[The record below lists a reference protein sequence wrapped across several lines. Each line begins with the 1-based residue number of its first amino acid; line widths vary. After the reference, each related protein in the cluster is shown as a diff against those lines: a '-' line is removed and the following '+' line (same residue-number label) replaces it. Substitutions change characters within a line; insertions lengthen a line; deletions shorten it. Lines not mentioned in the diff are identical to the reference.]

1 MRILFLFIYNVLFA
15 LFLIVLIPFALI
27 FSSNFRRNFFY
38 RTSERIASWR
48 FKPDLS
54 KDRLWFHCSSI
65 GEVRAAEPLLCA
77 LKDSNT
83 QIILTVVTKTA
94 REYAKDLKFLDFTA
108 LFPLD
113 LYPFTARAFKIIK
126 PTVFLPIETELWPS
140 LLYAASAKKIKI
152 ISVNGRISQ
161 KTFNSYKAFSF
172 FWSPFI
178 KLIDIV
184 LARSFDD
191 AKRYEILSKGSVKTF
206 VTGNIKYDRDFS
218 CQSSRDLFYIK
229 DEDIVFTAGSIRE
242 GEDKHIIE
250 AYKILSRQMPNIK
263 FFIAPRHIDKIGEI
277 EALLTKEKI
286 AYTIFSKMQKD
297 LALEN
302 NIVLIDIFGKLQE
315 VYSISDICFIGGSFI
330 DKGGQNPI
338 EAAAYGKAV
347 LFGQYMDN
355 FKTEAKL
362 LIDNGG
368 AMIVKNAQ
376 DLAEQSII
384 LLSDRQ
390 KLKEMGQKALQTVQ
404 SQKGS
409 VQLTIE
415 KIKEFK

>member
-15 LFLIVLIPFALI
+15 LFLVILIPFGLI

-48 FKPDLS
+48 FNPDLS

-242 GEDKHIIE
+242 GEYKHI
-250 AYKILSRQMPNIK
+250 
-263 FFIAPRHIDKIGEI
+263 
-277 EALLTKEKI
+277 
-286 AYTIFSKMQKD
+286 
-297 LALEN
+297 
-302 NIVLIDIFGKLQE
+302 
-315 VYSISDICFIGGSFI
+315 
-330 DKGGQNPI
+330 
-338 EAAAYGKAV
+338 
-347 LFGQYMDN
+347 
-355 FKTEAKL
+355 
-362 LIDNGG
+362 
-368 AMIVKNAQ
+368 
-376 DLAEQSII
+376 
-384 LLSDRQ
+384 
-390 KLKEMGQKALQTVQ
+390 
-404 SQKGS
+404 
-409 VQLTIE
+409 
-415 KIKEFK
+415 